1 MRLGVRQKLVLLSL
15 LILVVVS
22 FTFTAVQLDLTRT
35 WREEDLRDRAVIFAR
50 EMAATIGDRHELESG
65 ALIDRK
71 IHQIMAVRPSVLQL
85 DIVRLPPG
93 GGAVVATSEPA
104 HRLPFTPADEVAVR
118 GGAVLSRLLTDA
130 GGRSWEVMAP
140 IRLDGAVAGAVAAR
154 FSLNRFDA
162 REARSRTVA
171 FWLTAISVL
180 VMGLLMTLAVHG
192 VVNRPIE
199 RFVRAMR
206 GAEAEPVAVTSNDE
220 FGALARRFNDMI
232 ARARERLFAMQ
243 RDLSHA
249 ERLALSGRIVAE
261 VAHEIGTPLHS
272 VMGHLELLREDLP
285 PLAVSET
292 IERRLRVIESQLG
305 RLREIIDRLL
315 DLTRRSPQPA
325 VPVDVNGLVQ
335 ETVELVRP
343 AVAAARLELSVEADP
358 GVPRLLAQ
366 RSELQQVVLNLLTNA
381 LDATPPGG
389 AIRVA
394 TRARGQRR
402 QRGDRAGRARGL
414 RRGAGRS
421 AHAGARRARRPRAPG
436 RPRAGAGRAHPHGIR
451 RDGHGDRGDPPRR
464 VRLPEQAVPP
474 RRHQARGAP
483 HAGGPAAGPRQPALS
498 PRAARALRPGPP
510 RRPLAGDRRHLQA
523 GGARGGPRHH
533 RADPGRDGHGQGAGG
548 ARNPLRGAA
557 RRPPVRRHRLRG
569 DPRAAVRV
577 RAVRPRA
584 WRLHGRGRHAPGPA
598 GDRAGR
604 HLFSRRDLRAVGS
617 ATGQAAAR
625 AAGPRAPARG
635 RERPHPRRRA
645 ARGRHQPGSEEA
657 RRGRPVP
664 RGSLLPPQRR
674 HRRRAGAPRAP
685 RRRGAAGR
693 ALRAQVR
700 DGGGQAR
707 GGLRAGHAG
716 CPSRLRVA
724 GQRARAGARRRAR
737 GRAGALDA
745 AAA

>member
-50 EMAATIGDRHELESG
+50 EIAATIGDRHELESG

-104 HRLPFTPADEVAVR
+104 HRLPFSPQDEAAVR
-118 GGAVLSRLLTDA
+118 NGVVISRLLTDA

-162 REARSRTVA
+162 REARSRTLA
-171 FWLTAISVL
+171 LWLTAISVL
-180 VMGLLMTLAVHG
+180 VMGSLMTLAVHG

-220 FGALARRFNDMI
+220 FGAMARHFNDMI
-232 ARARERLFAMQ
+232 ARARERLFAIQ

-261 VAHEIGTPLHS
+261 VAHEVGTPLHS

-285 PLAVSET
+285 SAAVSET

-343 AVAAARLELSVEADP
+343 AVGAARLDLSVEADP
-358 GVPRLLAQ
+358 GLPRLLAQ

-394 TRARGQRR
+394 TRARGDEVEVEVTDTGCGIAAPELKRVFEPFVTTKDPE
-402 QRGDRAGRARGL
+402 RGTGLGLFICAQIVHDHGGRIDVASEEGRGSTFRVVL
-414 RRGAGRS
+414 PLERVAVS
-421 AHAGARRARRPRAPG
+421 AQG
-436 RPRAGAGRAHPHGIR
+436 AHP
-451 RDGHGDRGDPPRR
+451 
-464 VRLPEQAVPP
+464 
-474 RRHQARGAP
+474 
-483 HAGGPAAGPRQPALS
+483 
-498 PRAARALRPGPP
+498 
-510 RRPLAGDRRHLQA
+510 
-523 GGARGGPRHH
+523 
-533 RADPGRDGHGQGAGG
+533 
-548 ARNPLRGAA
+548 
-557 RRPPVRRHRLRG
+557 
-569 DPRAAVRV
+569 
-577 RAVRPRA
+577 
-584 WRLHGRGRHAPGPA
+584 
-598 GDRAGR
+598 
-604 HLFSRRDLRAVGS
+604 
-617 ATGQAAAR
+617 
-625 AAGPRAPARG
+625 
-635 RERPHPRRRA
+635 
-645 ARGRHQPGSEEA
+645 
-657 RRGRPVP
+657 
-664 RGSLLPPQRR
+664 
-674 HRRRAGAPRAP
+674 
-685 RRRGAAGR
+685 
-693 ALRAQVR
+693 
-700 DGGGQAR
+700 
-707 GGLRAGHAG
+707 
-716 CPSRLRVA
+716 
-724 GQRARAGARRRAR
+724 
-737 GRAGALDA
+737 
-745 AAA
+745 